1 LLDLDGLLLKRRL
14 RSWVRSIAAA
24 RSSSDIL
31 GGQSKPTGQGQLKI
45 DQWSVGSFKTDQ

>member
-1 LLDLDGLLLKRRL
+1 MA
-14 RSWVRSIAAA
+14 SSAAVSTA
-24 RSSSDIL
+24 HFLIL